1 MAEQRRTILRERM
14 DVLQWTARVGA
25 VTAEALAGRQRTT
38 VATARSR
45 LRAAEQRGL
54 LSRQA
59 PLAGRP
65 ALYTIT
71 SAGLRASDARG
82 LEPARVSP
90 ANASH
95 LIVCAWVAAALERC
109 YPDHSVLGERE
120 LRRDERE
127 CGKPLASAVLGRGRD
142 GQPLVHRPDLVL
154 WPAGVD
160 AGGLPV
166 AVEVELTVKSPRRLA
181 GICLAW
187 ARCRCVAGVLYLV
200 APGVERAVARALAQV
215 DAAERIVVV
224 PLAALPPA
232 PGPPAPASADAVAAD
247 A

>member
-1 MAEQRRTILRERM
+1 MVEQRPTISRERL

-25 VTAEALAGRQRTT
+25 VTAEALSDRQRTT

-45 LRAAEQRGL
+45 LRAAEKRGL
-54 LSRQA
+54 LARRA

-71 SAGLRASDARG
+71 RAGLRASGSRG

-90 ANASH
+90 ASARH
-95 LIVCAWVAAALERC
+95 LIVCARVAAALERC

-127 CGKPLASAVLGRGRD
+127 CGRPLASVQLGRGPD
-142 GQPLVHRPDLVL
+142 GQPRVHRPDLVL
-154 WPAGVD
+154 WPTAVD
-160 AGGLPV
+160 TSLPV

-200 APGVERAVARALAQV
+200 APGVERALARALAPL
-215 DAAERIVVV
+215 DAGERIVVV

>member
-1 MAEQRRTILRERM
+1 MVDQRPTISRERM
-14 DVLQWTARVGA
+14 DVLRWTARVGA
-25 VTAEALAGRQRTT
+25 VTAEALADRQRTA

-45 LRAAEQRGL
+45 LRAVEKRGL
-54 LSRQA
+54 LSRRA

-71 SAGLRASDARG
+71 RAGLRASGSRG

-95 LIVCAWVAAALERC
+95 LIVCARVAAALERC
-109 YPDHSVLGERE
+109 YPDHWVLGERE

-127 CGKPLASAVLGRGRD
+127 CGRPLASALLGTVRD

-154 WPAGVD
+154 WPRGV
-160 AGGLPV
+160 GTGLPV
-166 AVEVELTVKSPRRLA
+166 AVEVELTVKSQRRLA

-187 ARCRCVAGVLYLV
+187 ARCRCIAGVLYLA
-200 APGVERAVARALAQV
+200 APGVERALARALAQV
-215 DAAERIVVV
+215 DADGRIVVV
-224 PLAALPPA
+224 PLGALPLV
-232 PGPPAPASADAVAAD
+232 PAPAPSSANAVVADA
-247 A
+247 